1 MAANLKGIC
10 GMKILVVGPSWVG
23 DMCMAQVLFKML
35 KRAHPNATL
44 DVLAPQWSEALLSRM
59 PEVDTTLVLPFGHG
73 DLQLSARI
81 AFGKKLK
88 SKGYDWAL
96 VLPNSWKSAVI
107 PWAAGIPKRTGWLGE
122 MRYRLLTDYRK
133 LVKANYPLMIQ
144 RFAALVDFDAPIQ
157 SREMLP
163 KPLLERNESN
173 AKKVLA
179 KLKLTL
185 DKPVLI
191 LCPGAEYGLTKM
203 WPGSHYAAVADQYLT
218 LNWQVWVLGS
228 PNDQDVADDLERSL
242 STSSPLFRNL
252 VGQTKL
258 GDAADLMTFATK
270 VVANDSGLMH
280 IASALELP
288 TVAIYGSTSPEFTP
302 PLGEETQVVQVA
314 GLECSPCFERTCS
327 EVHLRCLKD
336 ISPERVI
343 QCLDITATNVGCEVS
358 DKV

>member
-1 MAANLKGIC
+1 
-10 GMKILVVGPSWVG
+10 MKILVVGPSWVG

-35 KRAHPNATL
+35 KNAHPNATL

-73 DLQLSARI
+73 DLQLRARI
-81 AFGKKLK
+81 AFGKKLQ

-133 LVKANYPLMIQ
+133 LVKADYPLMIQ
-144 RFAALVDFDAPIQ
+144 RFAALVDFDAPVL
-157 SREMLP
+157 SRQMMP
-163 KPLLERNESN
+163 KPLLKKNESN
-173 AKKVLA
+173 AIKVLT

-191 LCPGAEYGLTKM
+191 LCPGAEYGFTKM
-203 WPGSHYAAVADQYLT
+203 WPGSHYAAVADQYLAIG
-218 LNWQVWVLGS
+218 WQVWVLGS
-228 PNDQDVADDLERSL
+228 PNDQEIADDLERSL
-242 STSSPLFRNL
+242 TANPQFFQNL

-258 GDAADLMTFATK
+258 GDAADLMAFATK

-280 IASALELP
+280 IASALERP

-302 PLGEETQVVQVA
+302 PLGKETQVVQVK
-314 GLECSPCFERTCS
+314 GLECRPCFERTCR
-327 EVHLRCLKD
+327 EAHLRCLKD
-336 ISPERVI
+336 ITPQQII
-343 QCLDITATNVGCEVS
+343 QCLDITETNVGSAVS